1 MLKIDEWFEFRRRLV
16 LACERVFPIYAN
28 IAQREGMVI
37 IGDIHSYYV
46 EDFEMDPPVVI
57 MTTFCYQETQYC
69 RMPLSLVLDK
79 DGDVMDSSYNF
90 VAMEEFKHSF
100 IAELTRKRQIEEE
113 CRKIELDQQEYRE
126 KEQLKLLIKKYGV
139 PQ

>member
-16 LACERVFPIYAN
+16 LACERVFPIYARM
-28 IAQREGMVI
+28 AQKEGIVI
-37 IGDIHSYYV
+37 IGDAYYV
-46 EDFEMDPPVVI
+46 EDFELNPPVVI
-57 MTTFCYQETQYC
+57 MTAFYYQESQYC
-69 RMPLSLVLDK
+69 RMPLSLVLDE

-90 VAMEEFKHSF
+90 VAMEEVKHSI
-100 IAELTRKRQIEEE
+100 IAERTRKRQMEEE
-113 CRKIELDQQEYRE
+113 CKKIELDCQEQRE